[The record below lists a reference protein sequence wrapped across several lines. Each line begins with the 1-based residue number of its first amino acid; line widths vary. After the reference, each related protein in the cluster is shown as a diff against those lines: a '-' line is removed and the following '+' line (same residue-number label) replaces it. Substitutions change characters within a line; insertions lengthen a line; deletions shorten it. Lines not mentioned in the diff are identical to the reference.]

1 MPRQR
6 SKKLRPRDL
15 AVSKAVPKYT
25 PSPWQ
30 DNLHRNQSKRK
41 WVWAGRR
48 AGKGRAAI
56 QEAISTVLEASKTK
70 FIVNGEDVTDTLV
83 PEIHIWTV
91 APTKAQMRQVWNE
104 MKAFIPRYM
113 WKDYS
118 RAGGRGSCWHED
130 EYYVELE
137 VRQPNGAFSPD
148 TVRRNVLWELRSADN
163 PETLQTVGLD
173 FLHIAESQD
182 VKAVAWDK
190 VEWVTESPGRMGR
203 IFAEGIPPI
212 ARSHWF
218 SRQFMYAENNPS
230 LQNYAVRATSFDN
243 MYLTEQQK
251 KNIHDQKYTTA
262 EWIWERMVMAKQ
274 PDVGGGF
281 FRKID
286 EAARGTE
293 IAKPREGHKYVAG
306 LDLGKQVDP
315 TVLIIKNRITRES
328 VHSMEML
335 KTDWVIQKEAII
347 AETKRWGCETVMMDS
362 SGMGGDVLFDELLN
376 LGVPVIGQKFTP
388 QTKYQLFLNYAV
400 ALQNGTTSF
409 PPEWSKL
416 QMELD
421 AIEVRQAGLGYS
433 FDHPNSPHDDWV
445 DAEVLALMACDP
457 AEAMEEDY
465 DPVYSIK
472 TVAPLSNNGVS
483 YTEGRLMRWRRQR
496 KAKQLEEM
504 RKLTDISTKQES
516 ILLHAMD

>member
-1 MPRQR
+1 MVRKKQVKFPRRQTQK
-6 SKKLRPRDL
+6 SKILQ
-15 AVSKAVPKYT
+15 YT

-30 DNLHRNQSKRK
+30 EDLHRANAKRK

-56 QEAISTVLEASKTK
+56 QEAISTILEASRTK
-70 FIVNGEDVTDTLV
+70 FIVDGKDVTDTLV
-83 PEIHIWTV
+83 PDIHIWTV

-104 MKAFIPRYM
+104 MKAYIPRYM
-113 WKDYS
+113 WKDYK

-130 EYYVELE
+130 EFYVELE
-137 VRQPNGAFSPD
+137 VRETNGLFHKD

-173 FLHIAESQD
+173 FLHIAEAQD
-182 VKAVAWDK
+182 VKKIAWDK

-203 IFAEGIPPI
+203 VFAEGIPPI

-230 LQNYAVRATSFDN
+230 MQNLAARATSFDN

-251 KNIHDQKYTTA
+251 QNIRDQKHTTA
-262 EWIWERMVMAKQ
+262 EWIWERMVLAKQ

-286 EAARGTE
+286 EAAIGR
-293 IAKPREGHKYVAG
+293 ALSKPKENHHYVAG

-328 VHSMEML
+328 VFSMEML
-335 KTDWVIQKEAII
+335 KTDWVLQKETII
-347 AETKRWGCETVMMDS
+347 SETKLWNCEIVMMDS

-376 LGVPVIGQKFTP
+376 LGVPVIGKKFTP

-400 ALQNGTTSF
+400 ALQNGTVTF
-409 PPEWSKL
+409 PPEWKKL
-416 QMELD
+416 EMELD
-421 AIEVRQAGLGYS
+421 AIEVHQSGLGYS
-433 FDHPNSPHDDWV
+433 FNHPNSPHDDWV

-457 AEAMEEDY
+457 PEFDDDDY
-465 DPVYSIK
+465 TPVQSIK
-472 TVAPLSNNGVS
+472 TVAPLTHNGVS
-483 YTEGRLMRWRRQR
+483 YSEGRLMRWRRAR
-496 KAKQLEEM
+496 KAKQVQEM
-504 RKLTDISTKQES
+504 RKLTEISTSQES
-516 ILLHAMD
+516 ILMDVLD

>member
-1 MPRQR
+1 MARK
-6 SKKLRPRDL
+6 KKLTQRVRNQEIIR
-15 AVSKAVPKYT
+15 STPKYT

-30 DNLHRNQSKRK
+30 DNLHRNQAKRK

-56 QEAISTVLEASKTK
+56 QEAISTILEASTTK

-83 PEIHIWTV
+83 PDIHIWTV

-104 MKAFIPRYM
+104 MKAYIPRYM
-113 WKDYS
+113 WKDYK

-137 VRQPNGAFSPD
+137 VRMPNGAFAPD
-148 TVRRNVLWELRSADN
+148 TVRKSVLWELRSADN

-182 VKAVAWDK
+182 VKKIAWDK

-218 SRQFMYAENNPS
+218 SRQYKYAENNPS
-230 LQNYAVRATSFDN
+230 LQNYAVSATSFDN

-251 KNIHDQKYTTA
+251 QNIRDQKHTTA
-262 EWIWERMVMAKQ
+262 EWIWERMVMAIQ

-281 FRKID
+281 FRKIT

-293 IAKPREGHKYVAG
+293 LNRPKEGHHYVAG

-328 VHSMEML
+328 VSSIEML
-335 KTDWVIQKEAII
+335 KTDWVLQKETII
-347 AETKRWGCETVMMDS
+347 SETKRWNCETIMMDS
-362 SGMGGDVLFDELLN
+362 TGMGGDVLFDELLN
-376 LGVPVIGQKFTP
+376 LGVPVIGKKFTP

-400 ALQNGTTSF
+400 SLQNGTTSF
-409 PPEWSKL
+409 PPEWTKL

-421 AIEVRQAGLGYS
+421 AIEVRESGLSYQ
-433 FDHPNSPHDDWV
+433 FTHPNSPHDDWV

-457 AEAMEEDY
+457 PEAMEEDY
-465 DPVYSIK
+465 EPVFTIK
-472 TVAPLSNNGVS
+472 TVAPLTNNGVS
-483 YTEGRLMRWRRQR
+483 YTEGRLARIKRQR
-496 KAKQLEEM
+496 KAKQIQEL
-504 RKLTDISTKQES
+504 RKLTEISTNQES
-516 ILLHAMD
+516 ILMDALD

>member
-1 MPRQR
+1 M
-6 SKKLRPRDL
+6 
-15 AVSKAVPKYT
+15 
-25 PSPWQ
+25 
-30 DNLHRNQSKRK
+30 HRNQAKRK
-41 WVWAGRR
+41 WIWAGRR

-56 QEAISTVLEASKTK
+56 QEAISTILEASKTK
-70 FIVNGEDVTDTLV
+70 FIVNGNDVTDTLV
-83 PEIHIWTV
+83 PDIHIWTV

-104 MKAFIPRYM
+104 MKAYIPRYM

-137 VRQPNGAFSPD
+137 VRTPNGVFAPD
-148 TVRRNVLWELRSADN
+148 TVRKSVLWELRSADN

-182 VKAVAWDK
+182 VKQIAWDK

-212 ARSHWF
+212 SRSHWF
-218 SRQFMYAENNPS
+218 SRQFKYAENNPS

-251 KNIHDQKYTTA
+251 ENIRKQKETTA

-281 FRKID
+281 FKKIED
-286 EAARGTE
+286 AAVGKE
-293 IAKPREGHKYVAG
+293 LSKPIEGHKYVAG

-328 VHSMEML
+328 VHYVEML
-335 KTDWVIQKEAII
+335 KTDWVLQKETLISELAMWNVE
-347 AETKRWGCETVMMDS
+347 AVMMDS
-362 SGMGGDVLFDELLN
+362 TGMGGDVLFDELLN
-376 LGVPVIGQKFTP
+376 QGVPVVGKKFTP

-400 ALQNGTTSF
+400 ALQNGTTTF
-409 PPEWSKL
+409 PPEWTKL
-416 QMELD
+416 QNELD
-421 AIEVRQAGLGYS
+421 AIEIKQQGLTYS
-433 FDHPNSPHDDWV
+433 FRHPNSPHDDWV

-457 AEAMEEDY
+457 PETMEEDY
-465 DPVYSIK
+465 EPVFTIK
-472 TVAPLSNNGVS
+472 TVAPLTNDGVS
-483 YTEGRLMRWRRQR
+483 YTEGRIARMKRQR
-496 KAKQLEEM
+496 KAKQLKELREVVE
-504 RKLTDISTKQES
+504 ISTQQES
-516 ILLHAMD
+516 ILMDALD